1 MHPPRTFLLLPLL
14 LLLIGFAVAAC
25 NSGGSDGKQAST
37 NLTDVPTA
45 TLPDPL
51 PEAIILG
58 EAQPV
63 ADGSSYTVRAGDTL
77 ASIAARVGTTVDALI
92 AANAGVDP
100 TGLAVG
106 QVLILPGGN
115 TTRRDEDV
123 LPATVVPTP
132 QPDRS
137 GETTYTVKSGD
148 NSSNIADSFG
158 VTLDELAAANNT
170 TVDDL
175 RGLVVGEVL
184 TIPAR
189 SNGQ

>member
-1 MHPPRTFLLLPLL
+1 MHPPRTFLFLPLL
-14 LLLIGFAVAAC
+14 FLLIGFAVAAC
-25 NSGGSDGKQAST
+25 GDGGSDGEQASA

-45 TLPDPL
+45 TLPNPL

-58 EAQPV
+58 EVQPV

-77 ASIAARVGTTVDALI
+77 GSIAARVGTTVDALI

-100 TGLAVG
+100 TGLEVG

-115 TTRRDEDV
+115 ATRPNEDV